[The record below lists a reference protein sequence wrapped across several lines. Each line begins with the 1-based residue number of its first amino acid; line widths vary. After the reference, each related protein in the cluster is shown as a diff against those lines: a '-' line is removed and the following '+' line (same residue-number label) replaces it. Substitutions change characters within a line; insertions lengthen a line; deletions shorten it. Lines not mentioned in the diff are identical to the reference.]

1 MTQEILDE
9 KENNEPHQQ
18 ELTQEEKAKVEEQL
32 QKYHSLK
39 TKFDEA
45 KGWRKWWYGT
55 ILVILEFFDDLC
67 NVQAAAISY
76 FTVVSI
82 FPLILGSLTI
92 TFIFIGDNA
101 EIRNNF
107 INLITNWIP
116 GLNNVGI
123 DVPGLYDGF
132 TDFLRGRDWYL
143 AIAFLLLALWTGSSI
158 FDGIMNAANAVFEIR
173 GDRRNF
179 FYKIL
184 LRFIMLFI
192 IGGVLLLSQLLTLVI
207 TIALNFNLFD
217 IRLSNF
223 VFLLD
228 LINFTLPMFLV
239 WLALLALYY
248 LAPDY
253 RPIKF
258 KALCLGAFLGALGI
272 QLAKYIL
279 SLYFGAFN
287 GANGYAVTY
296 GALAGIFIFIFY
308 IYVNAMV
315 LLFGMEVVAIATGVN
330 KTNNMEKAYAQMIIT
345 FIPKNEDGKIDV
357 EEVSQSL
364 KKLLSKNGKPKVR
377 IAPKQSHEKQNQSKE
392 SVHAPVEKVE
402 DEI

>member
-1 MTQEILDE
+1 MTQEVIEEQD
-9 KENNEPHQQ
+9 NNEAHQTQ
-18 ELTQEEKAKVEEQL
+18 LTEEEKAKVEEQI
-32 QKYHSLK
+32 QKFHSLK
-39 TKFDEA
+39 NKFDEA

-55 ILVILEFFDDLC
+55 VLVVLEFFDDMC

-82 FPLILGSLTI
+82 FPLLLGILTI

-101 EIRNNF
+101 EIRSNF
-107 INLITNWIP
+107 ISAVTSWIP
-116 GLNNVGI
+116 GLSNVGI
-123 DVPGLYDGF
+123 EVAGLYDGF
-132 TDFLRGRDWYL
+132 TGFLRGRDWYL
-143 AIAFLLLALWTGSSI
+143 AIIFLLLAFWTGSSI

-192 IGGVLLLSQLLTLVI
+192 IGGVLLLSQLLTLI
-207 TIALNFNLFD
+207 LTIILNFNLFD
-217 IRLSNF
+217 IKLSNF

-228 LINFTLPMFLV
+228 LTNFFLPTFLV
-239 WLALLALYY
+239 WLALIALYY

-258 KALCLGAFLGALGI
+258 GALCLGAFISALGI
-272 QLAKYIL
+272 QLAKYFL

-308 IYVNAMV
+308 IYVNAMI

-345 FIPKNEDGKIDV
+345 FVPKDEAGKLDV
-357 EEVSQSL
+357 EEVSRSVKNL
-364 KKLLSKNGKPKVR
+364 FNKNGKAKVR
-377 IAPKQSHEKQNQSKE
+377 ISPKQSQEKQLQRQE
-392 SVHAPVEKVE
+392 SVRIQAEKVE